1 MDTSRRPWTSQG
13 RRSERGD
20 KKRDRKDD
28 FDDFLEKKMRELMDF
43 KDDNDRLR
51 AERKRDRQDNDR
63 LRSEIHKKD
72 AEISK
77 KDAELAHLEQ
87 QWQEAS
93 ELQTKRAKAA
103 LEKLVEV
110 LVAPSKNEDGDSID
124 PSSDQGDGACGE
136 DPLRPTLPEETP
148 ANTAEKGPGEAAPG
162 PEEEEE
168 AKMQDEALEQAVHS
182 TRSEITEMPQTLGG
196 Q

>member
-1 MDTSRRPWTSQG
+1 MDTSRRPWPSQG

-20 KKRDRKDD
+20 KKRERNDD

-43 KDDNDRLR
+43 KEDNDRLR
-51 AERKRDRQDNDR
+51 ADRKRDRHEIDR
-63 LRSEIHKKD
+63 LRGDLRKKD
-72 AEISK
+72 AEIGR

-93 ELQTKRAKAA
+93 ERQTKRAKAA

-110 LVAPSKNEDGDSID
+110 FAAPTKDEDGDSTD
-124 PSSDQGDGACGE
+124 PSSDQGDGACDE
-136 DPLRPTLPEETP
+136 DRPTLPEETP
-148 ANTAEKGPGEAAPG
+148 ENTAEKGPGEAAPG
-162 PEEEEE
+162 PEEEEQ
-168 AKMQDEALEQAVHS
+168 AKMQDEALERAAHS
-182 TRSEITEMPQTLGG
+182 TRSEITEMPQALGG